1 MILNDDL
8 PFRDTKHNFQ
18 NIYILKKTLENILS
32 IIVRIGSNRRESEN
46 DWGGWK
52 KENGE

>member
-1 MILNDDL
+1 MMIYLLEIRNTI
-8 PFRDTKHNFQ
+8 FK
-18 NIYILKKTLENILS
+18 IYINILKKTLENILS